1 MIDRKSR
8 IVFEISRP
16 ENIPQK
22 WFSTQ
27 NEPLDVSFQMRLTPT
42 MGAFYF
48 LRKKTVTIMQCF
60 KVLLKDCTVV
70 FACFL
75 QEIRTVH
82 AWGQSHLKTKV
93 RFEY

>member
-27 NEPLDVSFQMRLTPT
+27 NEPFDVSFQMRLTPT
-42 MGAFYF
+42 MEASDFWRNLAKTTVQSF
-48 LRKKTVTIMQCF
+48 LNTFSLIFPKIKSS
-60 KVLLKDCTVV
+60 
-70 FACFL
+70 
-75 QEIRTVH
+75 H
-82 AWGQSHLKTKV
+82 GWG
-93 RFEY
+93 

>member
-42 MGAFYF
+42 MDGSDFW
-48 LRKKTVTIMQCF
+48 KKTDKNRIAIF
-60 KVLLKDCTVV
+60 
-70 FACFL
+70 
-75 QEIRTVH
+75 
-82 AWGQSHLKTKV
+82 
-93 RFEY
+93 